1 MYQRIRGGILL
12 LIKDIRRLL
21 PAMAGVAVYWIV
33 THLLFDRF
41 CPTQILFNF
50 PCPGCGMTRALMLVL
65 SGQFGEA
72 WRLQPPV
79 YGWILGGAGFC
90 VDRYLIHVEKRS
102 AGAAKLWIVYFVLL
116 LLWGMA
122 LYGLRLFTGIPV
134 ELMDPGRT
142 LYRLLTKV

>member
-21 PAMAGVAVYWIV
+21 PALAGVVVYWIV

>member
-21 PAMAGVAVYWIV
+21 PAMAGVVVYWIV

>member
-12 LIKDIRRLL
+12 LIKDIRSLL

-90 VDRYLIHVEKRS
+90 VDRYLIHV
-102 AGAAKLWIVYFVLL
+102 
-116 LLWGMA
+116 
-122 LYGLRLFTGIPV
+122 
-134 ELMDPGRT
+134 
-142 LYRLLTKV
+142 

>member
-1 MYQRIRGGILL
+1 MYQRIRDGILL
-12 LIKDIRRLL
+12 LIKDIRSLL
-21 PAMAGVAVYWIV
+21 PAMAGVAVYWSA

-72 WRLQPPV
+72 RRLQPPV

-102 AGAAKLWIVYFVLL
+102 AGAEKLWIVYFILL

-142 LYRLLTKV
+142 LYSLLKKV

>member
-12 LIKDIRRLL
+12 LIKDIRSLL

-142 LYRLLTKV
+142 LYSLLTKV

>member
-1 MYQRIRGGILL
+1 
-12 LIKDIRRLL
+12 
-21 PAMAGVAVYWIV
+21 
-33 THLLFDRF
+33 
-41 CPTQILFNF
+41 
-50 PCPGCGMTRALMLVL
+50 MTRALMLVL

-102 AGAAKLWIVYFVLL
+102 AGAEKLWIVYFILL

-142 LYRLLTKV
+142 LYSLLKKV

>member
-1 MYQRIRGGILL
+1 
-12 LIKDIRRLL
+12 
-21 PAMAGVAVYWIV
+21 MAGVAVYWIV

-65 SGQFGEA
+65 SGQFREA

-102 AGAAKLWIVYFVLL
+102 AGAAKLWIVYFILL

-122 LYGLRLFTGIPV
+122 LYGLRLFNGIPV

-142 LYRLLTKV
+142 LYSLLTKASKSLIFSEGRCAGIQMMIN